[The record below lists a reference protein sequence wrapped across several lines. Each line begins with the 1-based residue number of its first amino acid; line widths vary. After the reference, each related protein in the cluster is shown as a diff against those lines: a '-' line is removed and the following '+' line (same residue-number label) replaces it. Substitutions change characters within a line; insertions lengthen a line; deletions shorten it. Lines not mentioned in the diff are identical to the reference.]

1 MLGDKV
7 FQTMVFSRHMQEAS
21 HCYENFGLEW
31 SFKYSKNTMVSSKL
45 WYSKQSFLHANQTPH
60 WKKYHGIIPRGPRPN
75 VHKGNFTYKSLYK
88 GETTKGKYKTYVSLT
103 PPFKLKVDQPY

>member
-1 MLGDKV
+1 
-7 FQTMVFSRHMQEAS
+7 MVFKTE
-21 HCYENFGLEW
+21 
-31 SFKYSKNTMVSSKL
+31 
-45 WYSKQSFLHANQTPH
+45 FLHANQTPH

-103 PPFKLKVDQPY
+103 PPFKLKVDQPYWVWKEENNVDLECGPW

>member
-1 MLGDKV
+1 MFGDKV

-45 WYSKQSFLHANQTPH
+45 WYSKQSFYTLTKHLTGKNTMVLFQGAQGQMYIKVTLHISP
-60 WKKYHGIIPRGPRPN
+60 
-75 VHKGNFTYKSLYK
+75 S
-88 GETTKGKYKTYVSLT
+88 TKGKLQRESIKHMYL
-103 PPFKLKVDQPY
+103 